1 MVALTRPICKKR
13 GKEMHKRPDFSE
25 RSFGAIL
32 EKLVEETTVTEQRPD
47 NARQAALDYHE
58 FPKPG
63 KLEIRATKPLA
74 NGRDLARA
82 YSPGVAEACLEI
94 KADPSTASRYT
105 SRANLVGVVTNGT
118 AVLGLGNIG
127 ALASKPVMEGKA
139 VLFKKFANIDCFDI
153 ELNEPDPEKL
163 AAIVC
168 ALEPTFG
175 AINLED
181 IKAPDCFIVEKLCRE
196 KMNIPVFHD
205 DQHGTAIVVGA
216 AATNALHVAGKRFE
230 EIKIVST
237 GGGAAGIAC
246 LNMLLKLGVRRENV
260 WLCDLAGLVYKGR
273 VDQMT
278 DQKAE
283 YAQGTA
289 PATLDDVIQDADL
302 FLGLSGPG
310 VLTADMV
317 RKMAPRP
324 IVFALA
330 NPSPEI
336 LPDVVR
342 AAVPDAIIA
351 TGRSDFPNQV
361 NNVLCFPFIFRGALD
376 VGATTINDQM
386 QLACIEGIAAL
397 ARATTSAEAA
407 AAYSDEKLSFGA
419 DYLIPKPFDPRLIG
433 VVASAVAKAAMDSGV
448 ATRPIADLAAYRHT
462 LDGSVFKSALIMRP
476 VFDVARQSSRRII
489 FAEGEDERV
498 LRAASAMLEEM
509 TVKPILIGR
518 PEVMAARC
526 ERFGLAI
533 RPDRDFA
540 VVNPESDTR
549 YREYWSSYHQLLE
562 RQGVTPDTARA
573 VLRTNSTA
581 IAAIA
586 VHRGDA
592 DSMICGVFGQYL
604 GHLNDVRQVLA
615 RGGRHPLGALSL
627 MILEDGPLFVADT
640 QVNPIPSPDQIAA
653 TAMGA
658 ARHARRFGVEPK
670 MALCSHSNF
679 GNLDSDSG
687 RRMRAAMEI
696 LDAHECD
703 FEYEGEMSLDAAL
716 DPDLRER
723 IFPNSRLKGP
733 ANIVIFGYTDA
744 ANAARNMLKMKAGG
758 LEVGPILMG
767 MGNKAHIVTPSIT
780 VRGLLNVS
788 ALAGAPV
795 SLYS

>member
-1 MVALTRPICKKR
+1 MSDDRQDEVK
-13 GKEMHKRPDFSE
+13 
-25 RSFGAIL
+25 
-32 EKLVEETTVTEQRPD
+32 Q

-94 KADPSTASRYT
+94 KADPATASRYT
-105 SRANLVGVVTNGT
+105 SRGNLVGVVSNGT

-153 ELNEPDPEKL
+153 ELSEPDPVKL
-163 AAIVC
+163 AEIVC

-196 KMNIPVFHD
+196 RMKIPVFHD

-216 AATNALHVAGKRFE
+216 AATNALHVAGKAFDQ
-230 EIKIVST
+230 IKVVST

-260 WLCDLAGLVYKGR
+260 WLCDLAGLVYQGR
-273 VDQMT
+273 EEQMT
-278 DQKAE
+278 PQKAE
-283 YAQGTA
+283 YAQGTT
-289 PATLDDVIQDADL
+289 PATLAEVIAGADL

-310 VLTADMV
+310 VLTPEMV
-317 RKMAPRP
+317 ASMAPKP

-336 LPDVVR
+336 LPDAAR

-376 VGATTINDQM
+376 VGATTINDEM
-386 QLACIEGIAAL
+386 ELAAIEGIAQL

-407 AAYSDEKLSFGA
+407 AAYAGERLSFGP

-433 VVASAVAKAAMDSGV
+433 VVASAVAKAAMETGV
-448 ATRPIADLAAYRHT
+448 AARPLADLDAYREK

-476 VFDVARQSSRRII
+476 VFETARQSERRII
-489 FAEGEDERV
+489 FAEGEEEKV

-526 ERFGLAI
+526 ERFGLPI
-533 RPDRDFA
+533 RPDRDFEA
-540 VVNPESDTR
+540 VNPESDRR
-549 YREYWSSYHQLLE
+549 YREYWGSYHQLLE

-573 VLRTNSTA
+573 VLRTNTTA

-592 DSMICGVFGQYL
+592 DAMICGTYGQYL
-604 GHLNDVRQVLA
+604 WHLNYVRKVLA
-615 RGGRHPLGALSL
+615 RGGRHPQGALSL

-640 QVNPIPSPDQIAA
+640 QVNPIPTPDQIATSA
-653 TAMGA
+653 IGA
-658 ARHARRFGVEPK
+658 ARHARRFGIAPK
-670 MALCSHSNF
+670 VALCSHSNF

-687 RRMRAAMEI
+687 RRMREAMEI
-696 LDAHECD
+696 LDAREVD

-716 DPDLRER
+716 DEELRGR
-723 IFPNSRLKGP
+723 IFPNSRLNGT
-733 ANIVIFGYTDA
+733 ANILIFGYTDA
-744 ANAARNMLKMKAGG
+744 ANVARNMLRMKAGG

-767 MGNKAHIVTPSIT
+767 MGNRAHIVTPSIT
-780 VRGLLNVS
+780 ARGLLNVS
-788 ALAGAPV
+788 ALAAAPV
-795 SLYS
+795 SHYG